1 MRHRKDTLK
10 LSRSHSH
17 RRALMSNLVTSLFK
31 YEKIQ
36 TTFPKAQASKR
47 VAEHLISVSKQN
59 DLAAIRQVGRV
70 VKDKDVLKKL
80 FQVIMPRMKDKN
92 SGFITVTKLWLRKG
106 DAALLCLME
115 LYGAPAKAKLVE
127 GEKKEKEK
135 KAHTLRHGSA
145 QAPAKKQ
152 PGKKVKTEGK
162 PKEEKKPAS
171 AKASASVKTSA
182 DKSADKPEKKTEKKA
197 EVKK

>member
-17 RRALMSNLVTSLFK
+17 RRALMSNMVTSLFQH
-31 YEKIQ
+31 EKIQ
-36 TTFPKAQASKR
+36 TTFPKAQAAKR

-80 FQVIMPRMKDKN
+80 FQVIMPRMKDKQ

-115 LYGAPAKAKLVE
+115 LYGAPAKAKLAE

-135 KAHTLRHGSA
+135 KAAKPG
-145 QAPAKKQ
+145 KKQ

-171 AKASASVKTSA
+171 AKAYASAKAAA
-182 DKSADKPEKKTEKKA
+182 DKSADKAEKKA
-197 EVKK
+197 EAKK

>member
-135 KAHTLRHGSA
+135 KVHK
-145 QAPAKKQ
+145 PAKKQ
-152 PGKKVKTEGK
+152 PGKKPASAKASSSVKTSADKPADKVKAVGK
-162 PKEEKKPAS
+162 PKEEKKA
-171 AKASASVKTSA
+171 
-182 DKSADKPEKKTEKKA
+182 EKKTEKKA

>member
-31 YEKIQ
+31 HEKIQ

-47 VAEHLISVSKQN
+47 VAEHLISVAKQN
-59 DLAAIRQVGRV
+59 DLAAIRQCGRV
-70 VKDKDVLKKL
+70 VKDKEILKKL
-80 FQVIMPRMKDKN
+80 FQVIMPRMKDKK

-115 LYGAPAKAKLVE
+115 LHGAPAKAKLAE

-135 KAHTLRHGSA
+135 KAHK
-145 QAPAKKQ
+145 PAKKQ

-162 PKEEKKPAS
+162 PKEEKK
-171 AKASASVKTSA
+171 
-182 DKSADKPEKKTEKKA
+182 TEKKI
-197 EVKK
+197 EKKPATAKA

>member
-47 VAEHLISVSKQN
+47 VAEHLISISKQN

-127 GEKKEKEK
+127 GEKKEKK
-135 KAHTLRHGSA
+135 VHKPT
-145 QAPAKKQ
+145 KKQ
-152 PGKKVKTEGK
+152 PGKKSASAKASSSVKTSADKPADKVKTEGK

-171 AKASASVKTSA
+171 AKASA
-182 DKSADKPEKKTEKKA
+182 DKAEKKTEKKA

>member
-17 RRALMSNLVTSLFK
+17 RRALMSNMVTSLFQH
-31 YEKIQ
+31 EKIQ
-36 TTFPKAQASKR
+36 TTFPKAQAAKR

-115 LYGAPAKAKLVE
+115 LYGAPAKAKLAE

-135 KAHTLRHGSA
+135 KVHK
-145 QAPAKKQ
+145 PAKKQ
-152 PGKKVKTEGK
+152 PGKKTKTEGK
-162 PKEEKKPAS
+162 PKEEKKA
-171 AKASASVKTSA
+171 
-182 DKSADKPEKKTEKKA
+182 EKKA
-197 EVKK
+197 EAKK

>member
-70 VKDKDVLKKL
+70 IKDKEVLKKL

-127 GEKKEKEK
+127 GEKK
-135 KAHTLRHGSA
+135 AHTLRPGSA
-145 QAPAKKQ
+145 RAPAKKQ
-152 PGKKVKTEGK
+152 PGKKVAKPEGK
-162 PKEEKKPAS
+162 PKEEKKSAS
-171 AKASASVKTSA
+171 AKASA
-182 DKSADKPEKKTEKKA
+182 DKAEKKTEKKA

>member
-135 KAHTLRHGSA
+135 KA
-145 QAPAKKQ
+145 AK
-152 PGKKVKTEGK
+152 PGKKVAKPEGK
-162 PKEEKKPAS
+162 PKEEKKA
-171 AKASASVKTSA
+171 
-182 DKSADKPEKKTEKKA
+182 EKKA
-197 EVKK
+197 EKKPANTKA

>member
-70 VKDKDVLKKL
+70 VKDKEVLKKL
-80 FQVIMPRMKDKN
+80 FQVIMPRMKDKK

-135 KAHTLRHGSA
+135 KAHK
-145 QAPAKKQ
+145 PAKKQ
-152 PGKKVKTEGK
+152 PGKKVAKPEGK
-162 PKEEKKPAS
+162 PKEEKKSAS
-171 AKASASVKTSA
+171 AKASA
-182 DKSADKPEKKTEKKA
+182 DKAEKKTEKKA

>member
-135 KAHTLRHGSA
+135 KIHK
-145 QAPAKKQ
+145 PAKKQ
-152 PGKKVKTEGK
+152 PGKKPASAKAPADKAKTEGK
-162 PKEEKKPAS
+162 PKEEKKSEKKSAS
-171 AKASASVKTSA
+171 AKATA
-182 DKSADKPEKKTEKKA
+182 DKAEKKGEAKK
-197 EVKK
+197 

>member
-47 VAEHLISVSKQN
+47 VAEHLISISKQN
-59 DLAAIRQVGRV
+59 DLAAIRQCARI
-70 VKDKDVLKKL
+70 VKDREVLKKL
-80 FQVIMPRMKDKN
+80 FQVIMPRMKDKK

-115 LYGAPAKAKLVE
+115 LYGAPVKAKLVE

-135 KAHTLRHGSA
+135 KAHK
-145 QAPAKKQ
+145 PAKKQ
-152 PGKKVKTEGK
+152 PGKKS
-162 PKEEKKPAS
+162 AS
-171 AKASASVKTSA
+171 AKTSASVKTSA
-182 DKSADKPEKKTEKKA
+182 DKSADKAEKKAEKKA

>member
-135 KAHTLRHGSA
+135 KIHK
-145 QAPAKKQ
+145 PAKKQ
-152 PGKKVKTEGK
+152 PGKKPASAKAPADKAKAEGK
-162 PKEEKKPAS
+162 PKEEKK
-171 AKASASVKTSA
+171 
-182 DKSADKPEKKTEKKA
+182 TEKKA
-197 EVKK
+197 EKKPANAKA

>member
-17 RRALMSNLVTSLFK
+17 RRALMSNMVTSLFK
-31 YEKIQ
+31 HEKIQ

-47 VAEHLISVSKQN
+47 VAEHLISVAKQN
-59 DLAAIRQVGRV
+59 DLAAIRQCGKV
-70 VKDKDVLKKL
+70 VKDKEVLKKL
-80 FQVIMPRMKDKN
+80 FQVIMPRMKDKK

-135 KAHTLRHGSA
+135 KVHK
-145 QAPAKKQ
+145 PAKKQ
-152 PGKKVKTEGK
+152 PGKKSTSAKAPADKSKTEGK
-162 PKEEKKPAS
+162 PKEEKK
-171 AKASASVKTSA
+171 
-182 DKSADKPEKKTEKKA
+182 TEKKA
-197 EVKK
+197 ENRAEAKK

>member
-17 RRALMSNLVTSLFK
+17 RRALMSNMVTSLFK
-31 YEKIQ
+31 HEKIQ
-36 TTFPKAQASKR
+36 TTFPKAQAAKR

-70 VKDKDVLKKL
+70 VKDKDILKKL
-80 FQVIMPRMKDKN
+80 FQVIMPRMKDKQ

-115 LYGAPAKAKLVE
+115 LYGAPAKAKLAE

-135 KAHTLRHGSA
+135 KVHK
-145 QAPAKKQ
+145 PAKKQ
-152 PGKKVKTEGK
+152 PGKKIKAEGK
-162 PKEEKKPAS
+162 PKEEKKS
-171 AKASASVKTSA
+171 
-182 DKSADKPEKKTEKKA
+182 EKKVEKKA